1 MKSHNLVD
9 ARPSTAPEMPALSA
23 EEIVSALRP
32 RLVRMALY
40 YAHRSRED
48 PDDLLQEAWAGMLE
62 ALREVNPHIGD
73 PEQYLLKHARW
84 QLLDV
89 IRRARVRRHA
99 GLENEESEHLANSS
113 TAGDQ
118 TAVEVAEFIARLK
131 PNQRAV
137 LMCLLAG
144 LTWREAG
151 HTLGCSSANVA
162 YHVRQI
168 RRTYEHWSA
177 GE

>member
-1 MKSHNLVD
+1 
-9 ARPSTAPEMPALSA
+9 
-23 EEIVSALRP
+23 
-32 RLVRMALY
+32 
-40 YAHRSRED
+40 
-48 PDDLLQEAWAGMLE
+48 MLE

-99 GLENEESEHLANSS
+99 GLENEESEHLANAS

-168 RRTYEHWSA
+168 RRAYEHWSA